1 LKGFGSFRISVSSE
15 GTSTPEEL
23 NAQHVRGVKLLFL
36 PSADL
41 KRNLE
46 GISFEVP
53 AETAEKPPA

>member
-1 LKGFGSFRISVSSE
+1 VKGRQHRKN
-15 GTSTPEEL
+15 
-23 NAQHVRGVKLLFL
+23 NARHIKGVKLLFL

-53 AETAEKPPA
+53 EGTSETPTA

>member
-1 LKGFGSFRISVSSE
+1 MKNTKSFLGLLALLSAIIALV
-15 GTSTPEEL
+15 L
-23 NAQHVRGVKLLFL
+23 NARYVRGVKLLFL

-53 AETAEKPPA
+53 AETSGTP